1 MRSTAVA
8 AALVPLALLT
18 ACGGQS
24 GASPE
29 TTVTTPVSVTP
40 SAPPQESPVTPM
52 TPVTPV
58 TPEPTAPGAPSPIP
72 SPIPS
77 RRHTAATP
85 DLPPP
90 SGTGQVEVKRSPQRP
105 PLVKG
110 VRFAAHQGFDRVVV
124 DLQGP
129 PTGYQVRWVT
139 QLLQD
144 GSGDPVEVKGGAYL
158 QVALTPASAHTE
170 DGKPTWQRIQ
180 KTGLPNVRGVVR
192 TGDFEGTVTLG
203 LVLGH
208 RAGFRVDEQ
217 TAPYRLV
224 IDVAH

>member
-8 AALVPLALLT
+8 AALLPLALLT
-18 ACGGQS
+18 ACGG
-24 GASPE
+24 GTGGSPE
-29 TTVTTPVSVTP
+29 ATVTTTVSVTP
-40 SAPPQESPVTPM
+40 SAGSTVPPSGSPVTPDA
-52 TPVTPV
+52 
-58 TPEPTAPGAPSPIP
+58 TAPGTP

-77 RRHTAATP
+77 REHTAATP

-90 SGTGQVEVKRSPQRP
+90 SGTGPVEVKRSPQRP
-105 PLVKG
+105 PLVTG
-110 VRFAAHQGFDRVVV
+110 VRFAAHPGFDRVVV
-124 DLQGP
+124 DLRGA
-129 PTGYQVRWVT
+129 PTGYHVRWVT

-158 QVALTPASAHTE
+158 QVALNPASAHTE

-180 KTGLPNVRGVVR
+180 KAGLPNVRSVVR

-217 TAPYRLV
+217 SAPYRLV
-224 IDVAH
+224 IDIAH